1 MRYREFF
8 DTLKE
13 QLNEEEL
20 ELFKNNNVHLGI
32 FSR

>member
-20 ELFKNNNVHLGI
+20 EPKLYNHRRTI
-32 FSR
+32 S